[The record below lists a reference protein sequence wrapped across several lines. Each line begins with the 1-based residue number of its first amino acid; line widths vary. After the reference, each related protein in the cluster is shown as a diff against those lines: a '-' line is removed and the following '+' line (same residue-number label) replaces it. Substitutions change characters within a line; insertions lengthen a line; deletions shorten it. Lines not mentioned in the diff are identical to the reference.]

1 MSPNITTY
9 FMGDCTPLWDDVE
22 KLDTLPHH
30 KQAIIFHVIVL
41 AFPFVTTALVAGLLC
56 QVSGV
61 VVAVSVALYFFYDFY
76 KTTSKK
82 LYDIGG

>member
-30 KQAIIFHVIVL
+30 KQAITFHVVVL

-61 VVAVSVALYFFYDFY
+61 VVAVSAALDFF
-76 KTTSKK
+76 
-82 LYDIGG
+82 L